1 MEGRVDQADRDPRP
15 SRRATDPVEL
25 SWLVTVRWTTMLA
38 AIGAVVA
45 GRSGLDA
52 TLPVAGA
59 VGVISAIA
67 LSNLWLMWRI
77 RRRRTAGTTT
87 IAGVIVCG
95 DVLLLSILLLRSG
108 GLLNPASV
116 FYLVEIVLAAL
127 VLGRLWTI
135 IVTTLAASGYAGLFL
150 VPSEELQTAQGM
162 HPEIALHM
170 RGMWLAFALTAVIV
184 GVLVARLAF
193 AIERR
198 DRALEMMRD
207 RAVRASRFAGLATVA
222 AGAAHELGTP
232 LATMVV
238 AARELERS
246 ASQLEG
252 HPELVAD
259 AQLIRAEA
267 DRCRRLLDQMAG
279 QMAEPMGEAPRAAE
293 LDAVLSAAVTNLSP
307 ADRARVTVQ
316 AESGATVVWPVG
328 VVAQAIV
335 NVLRNAL
342 QASAPD
348 KASARVEAMPVPGG
362 RVRIVTTDRGRG
374 MAPEELARA
383 GEPFFT
389 TKPPGVGTGLGLF
402 VTRSSVEQLGGTF
415 ELTSA
420 VGTGT
425 TATILLPRDVTV
437 PFQRRAADE

>member
-1 MEGRVDQADRDPRP
+1 MEGRTDSVDRDARP

-25 SWLVTVRWTTMLA
+25 SWLVTVRWTTMVA

-45 GRSGLDA
+45 GTTFGVKV
-52 TLPVAGA
+52 PVAGA
-59 VGVISAIA
+59 VGIVAAIA

-77 RRRRTAGTTT
+77 RGRRTAGMTT

-95 DVLLLSILLLRSG
+95 DVLVLSLLILRCG

-127 VLGRLWTI
+127 VLGRLWTW
-135 IVTTLAASGYAGLFL
+135 IVTTLAAAGYAALFL
-150 VPSEELQTAQGM
+150 VPSEELLTAQGM

-170 RGMWLAFALTAVIV
+170 RGMWLAFALTAPIV
-184 GVLVARLAF
+184 AVLVARLAF

-198 DRALEMMRD
+198 DRALELMRD

-238 AARELERS
+238 AAHELERS

-267 DRCRRLLDQMAG
+267 DRCRRLLDQMAAK
-279 QMAEPMGEAPRAAE
+279 MAEPMGEAPRTAD

-307 ADRARVTVQ
+307 AERARVSVS
-316 AESGATVVWPVG
+316 AAAGPTVVWPVG
-328 VVAQAIV
+328 VVAQAIG

-342 QASAPD
+342 QASPPGEA
-348 KASARVEAMPVPGG
+348 ARVEALHAADG
-362 RVRIVTTDRGRG
+362 RVRIVTSDRGRG
-374 MAPEELARA
+374 MTPEELARA

-420 VGTGT
+420 VGAGT
-425 TATILLPRDVTV
+425 TATILLPRDVTL